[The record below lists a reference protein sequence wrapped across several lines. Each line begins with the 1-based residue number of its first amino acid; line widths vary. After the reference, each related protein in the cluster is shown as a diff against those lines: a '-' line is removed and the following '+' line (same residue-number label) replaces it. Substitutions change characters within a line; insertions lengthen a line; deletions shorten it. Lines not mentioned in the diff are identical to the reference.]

1 MNMNDKSKIKMMIY
15 LSLAGSF
22 FLIFIISCSTM
33 KNGFASKGSKIAQFF
48 SKARPCRGNPDSH
61 YLLACYYQERGRHK
75 EAIEEFKK
83 VLLIDPN
90 YVKALNGLGVSYD
103 LLRDFPKAIEF
114 YEKALQVNLNLDYV
128 QNNLGYSYLIQGN
141 LDEAII
147 AFRRAIALNDQDKR
161 FHNNLGLAYAEKG
174 EFDLALAE
182 FKMGVEE
189 AKAHYNIAQLYSKK
203 GLYSEAETHYTKAL
217 NLNPS
222 FTVIQT
228 GLEAARTLAR
238 IFVPITIRPEI
249 KVSKIPDQLIIEKAE
264 AENPINETESKDFLA
279 PDQLPIQ
286 WVNITPGQ
294 PMVTEQISPLKDVGI
309 EISNGNGVNRMARRV
324 GYLLKEKGL
333 HVIRLTNANHF
344 NYAETKIFY
353 QKEYQEAADYVAGHL
368 PTFQGMEEIKKFD
381 RPTIKIKVLVG
392 KDLIPYNKLLE
403 KDLQS

>member
-1 MNMNDKSKIKMMIY
+1 MNDKSKIKMMIY
-15 LSLAGSF
+15 LSLACIF
-22 FLIFIISCSTM
+22 FLIFIIGCSTM
-33 KNGFASKGSKIAQFF
+33 KNGLAFKGSKIAQFF

-103 LLRDFPKAIEF
+103 FLRDFPKAIKS

-141 LDEAII
+141 LDEAIN

-182 FKMGVEE
+182 FKMGGEE

-203 GLYSEAETHYTKAL
+203 GLYNEAETHYIKAL
-217 NLNPS
+217 NLNLS

-249 KVSKIPDQLIIEKAE
+249 KVSKIPDQLIIEKSE
-264 AENPINETESKDFLA
+264 AENPINETESKDFWAL
-279 PDQLPIQ
+279 DQLAIQ
-286 WVNITPGQ
+286 GVNITSGQ
-294 PMVTEQISPLKDVGI
+294 TMVTEQINPLKDVGI

-324 GYLLKEKGL
+324 GYRLKEKGL

-353 QKEYQEAADYVAGHL
+353 QKEYQEAAEYVAGYL

-381 RPTIKIKVLVG
+381 RPTIKIKVLLG
-392 KDLIPYNKLLE
+392 KDLISYNKSLE
-403 KDLQS
+403 KDPQS